1 MRPIGR
7 ERGLGVKE
15 STDLPYARGASGR
28 RSGSL
33 GVFCAGSAA
42 TSGAGGGAGLGSEGF
57 GLRFARA
64 RL

>member
-1 MRPIGR
+1 MRPMGR

-15 STDLPYARGASGR
+15 STDLPYARGASGN
-28 RSGSL
+28 RSGSF

-42 TSGAGGGAGLGSEGF
+42 GSAAGGGAVLGSVGF